1 MPTDERNVD
10 GRGTIAAAFM
20 VAACLR
26 HCENPHEESNM
37 KAVVL
42 TAYGDVTKLEVVEMR
57 DPRTGPTQIKVRVVG
72 AGLNPVDWKLRS
84 GALQK
89 MMPLVLPAVLGRDAS
104 GEVVELGPGV
114 TNFKVGDR
122 VMGLVMGA
130 YAEFVVAAIDAWAE
144 VPKTMDLVD
153 AAALPL
159 ILLTGSQLID
169 EAVVP
174 HPGDLVLVTGALGGV
189 GRVAVF
195 AAKARGAKVW
205 AGVRGAQKDEA
216 VLLGV
221 DGVVALDDDS
231 EVAGLPMLDGLADTV
246 GGAEIEKVLDRMK
259 PGAIIGSVVGEPAG
273 AKHRGLVTH
282 AMWTHPDAIRL
293 AELGKAVADG
303 RLVIPIAKRLPFA
316 QVREA
321 QTLAEHHPGGKVILV
336 VDREHR
342 AEDHIH
348 HPAGGDHVSALVA

>member
-1 MPTDERNVD
+1 
-10 GRGTIAAAFM
+10 
-20 VAACLR
+20 
-26 HCENPHEESNM
+26 M

-42 TAYGDVTKLEVVEMR
+42 TAYGDVTKLEVVDLP
-57 DPRTGPTQIKVRVVG
+57 DPHPGPDQIKIRMVG
-72 AGLNPVDWKLRS
+72 AGLNPVDWKLRT

-89 MMPLVLPAVLGRDAS
+89 MMPLVLPAVLGRDVS

-114 TNFKVGDR
+114 TTFKVGDR

-130 YAEFVVAAIDAWAE
+130 YAELVVAATDAWAV
-144 VPKTMDLVD
+144 VPNAMDLVD

-159 ILLTGSQLID
+159 ILLTGAQLID
-169 EAVVP
+169 EAVKP
-174 HPGDLVLVTGALGGV
+174 HAGDRVLVAGALGSV

-195 AAKARGAKVW
+195 VAKARGAKVW
-205 AGVRGAQKDEA
+205 AGVRSAQREEA

-221 DGVVALDDDS
+221 DGVVALDDEA
-231 EVAGLPMLDGLADTV
+231 EVAAMPMLDALADTI
-246 GGAEIEKVLDRMK
+246 GGPEIEKVLDRLK

-282 AMWTHPDAIRL
+282 AMWTHPDATRL
-293 AELGKAVADG
+293 AELGKAVAEG
-303 RLVIPIAKRLPFA
+303 KLVIPIAKRLPLA

-336 VDREHR
+336 GVRELR
-342 AEDHIH
+342 AGDAVH
-348 HPAGGDHVSALVA
+348 HPASGRPGITPGARSAR